1 MTNVIKFNKEVQVIE
16 QREVLGKDFKMYGT
30 VEEPLFLAKD
40 VAEWIEHSN
49 TSKMVKDAEL
59 EEWETVKHKL
69 PTLTDSYSRNNL
81 MTDKLFL
88 TEDGL
93 YEVLMQSRKPIAK
106 SFKKKVK
113 EILKDVRKHGMY
125 ATDDVINTM
134 LDDPDTMITL
144 LTNYKEEKTRRL
156 IAEQQVQELQPK
168 ATYYDLILDSSDTMT
183 ATQIAKDYGMSAQE
197 FNTLLSKL
205 GIQYKQSGQ
214 WLLYKEYQSNGYTHS
229 KSYKFVKYDGTTGVN
244 LQTKWTQKGRLFLY
258 EILKDNEVLP
268 SIEHIA

>member
-16 QREVLGKDFKMYGT
+16 QREVLGKEFKMYGT

-40 VAEWIEHSN
+40 VAEWIEYSKTSQGYYN
-49 TSKMVKDAEL
+49 VSKMMKAVDDDEK
-59 EEWETVKHKL
+59 
-69 PTLTDSYSRNNL
+69 
-81 MTDKLFL
+81 MTITNSNSAGGSKVYL

-183 ATQIAKDYGMSAQE
+183 VSQIAKDYGMSAQA
-197 FNTLLSKL
+197 FNKLLDDL

-214 WLLYKEYQSNGYTHS
+214 WLLRSKYQSNGYTQS
-229 KSYKFVKYDGTTGVN
+229 KSNKYKKNDGTTGVS

-258 EILKDNEVLP
+258 EFLKDNGVLP
-268 SIEHIA
+268 SIEHTA

>member
-1 MTNVIKFNKEVQVIE
+1 MKELKIIE
-16 QREVLGKDFKMYGT
+16 EREVLGKEFRIYGT
-30 VEEPLFLAKD
+30 IEEPLFLAKD
-40 VAEWIEHSN
+40 VAEWIEYDKSSLN
-49 TSKMVKDAEL
+49 KMINSVD
-59 EEWETVKHKL
+59 EEEKL
-69 PTLTDSYSRNNL
+69 NGTIFRAGQKRG
-81 MTDKLFL
+81 MWFL

-144 LTNYKEEKTRRL
+144 LSNYKEEKTRRL

-168 ATYYDLILDSSDTMT
+168 ATYYDLILDSNDTMT
-183 ATQIAKDYGMSAQE
+183 VNQIAKDYGMSAQA
-197 FNTLLSKL
+197 FNKLLDDL

-214 WLLYKEYQSNGYTHS
+214 WLLRAKYQSNGYTHS

-258 EILKDNEVLP
+258 EILKDNNVLP
-268 SIEHIA
+268 SIEHTA

>member
-16 QREVLGKDFKMYGT
+16 QREVLGKEFKMYGT

-40 VAEWIEHSN
+40 VTDWLDNKN
-49 TSKMVKDAEL
+49 TSQMLKVVDEDEKALYTMYRVDGSS
-59 EEWETVKHKL
+59 HKQW
-69 PTLTDSYSRNNL
+69 
-81 MTDKLFL
+81 FL

-168 ATYYDLILDSSDTMT
+168 ATYYDLILDSNDTMT

-197 FNTLLSKL
+197 FNTLLSNL

-214 WLLYKEYQSNGYTHS
+214 WLLYKDYQSNGYTHS
-229 KSYKFVKYDGTTGVN
+229 KSFKYQKNDGTTGVN
-244 LQTKWTQKGRLFLY
+244 LSTKWTQKGRLFLY
-258 EILKDNEVLP
+258 EILKDNNVLP
-268 SIEHIA
+268 SIEHTA

>member
-1 MTNVIKFNKEVQVIE
+1 MTNVIKFNKEVQVVE

-30 VEEPLFLAKD
+30 VEEPFFLAKD
-40 VAEWIEHSN
+40 VAEWIEHSSITMMLKSIDEEEKLKMRPKQSLGLI
-49 TSKMVKDAEL
+49 TS
-59 EEWETVKHKL
+59 
-69 PTLTDSYSRNNL
+69 NNEYW
-81 MTDKLFL
+81 FL

-168 ATYYDLILDSSDTMT
+168 ATYYDLILDSNDTMT

-197 FNTLLSKL
+197 FNTLLSNL

-214 WLLYKEYQSNGYTHS
+214 WLLYKDYQSNGYTHS
-229 KSYKFVKYDGTTGVN
+229 KSFKYQKNDGTTGVN
-244 LQTKWTQKGRLFLY
+244 LSTKWTQKGRLFLY
-258 EILKDNEVLP
+258 EILKDNNVLP
-268 SIEHIA
+268 SIEHTA

>member
-1 MTNVIKFNKEVQVIE
+1 MTNVIKFKSEVKVVE

-40 VAEWIEHSN
+40 VAEWIEHSQPTRIAN
-49 TSKMVKDAEL
+49 LVDEDEKVMH
-59 EEWETVKHKL
+59 TVHTPGGNQKA
-69 PTLTDSYSRNNL
+69 
-81 MTDKLFL
+81 LFL

-197 FNTLLSKL
+197 FNTLLSNL

-214 WLLYKEYQSNGYTHS
+214 WLLYKDYQSNGYTQS
-229 KSYKFVKYDGTTGVN
+229 KSFKYPKNDGTVGVN
-244 LQTKWTQKGRLFLY
+244 LSTKWTQKGRLFLY
-258 EILKDNEVLP
+258 EFLKDNGVLP
-268 SIEHIA
+268 SIEHTA

>member
-1 MTNVIKFNKEVQVIE
+1 MNNVIKFNKEVQVIE
-16 QREVLGKDFKMYGT
+16 QREVLGKEFKMYGT

-40 VAEWIEHSN
+40 VTDWLDNKN
-49 TSKMVKDAEL
+49 TSQMLKVVDEDEKALYTMYRVDGSS
-59 EEWETVKHKL
+59 HKQW
-69 PTLTDSYSRNNL
+69 
-81 MTDKLFL
+81 FL

-168 ATYYDLILDSSDTMT
+168 ATYYDLILDSNDTMT
-183 ATQIAKDYGMSAQE
+183 VNQIAKDYGMSAQA
-197 FNTLLSKL
+197 FNKLLDDL

-214 WLLYKEYQSNGYTHS
+214 WLLRAKYQSNGYTQS
-229 KSYKFVKYDGTTGVN
+229 KSFKYPKNDGTVGVN
-244 LQTKWTQKGRLFLY
+244 LSTKWTQKGRLFLY
-258 EILKDNEVLP
+258 EFLKDNGVLP
-268 SIEHIA
+268 SIEHTA

>member
-1 MTNVIKFNKEVQVIE
+1 MTNVIKFKSDVKVVE

-49 TSKMVKDAEL
+49 TRMMLNGVDED
-59 EEWETVKHKL
+59 EKL
-69 PTLTDSYSRNNL
+69 CVNNPYAL
-81 MTDKLFL
+81 KGQKEQWFL
-88 TEDGL
+88 TEDGM

-197 FNTLLSKL
+197 FNTLLSNL

-214 WLLYKEYQSNGYTHS
+214 WLLYKDYQSNGYTQS
-229 KSYKFVKYDGTTGVN
+229 KSFKYPKNDGTVGVN
-244 LQTKWTQKGRLFLY
+244 LSTKWTQKGRLFLY
-258 EILKDNEVLP
+258 EFLKDNGVLP
-268 SIEHIA
+268 SIEHTA

>member
-1 MTNVIKFNKEVQVIE
+1 MTNVIKFKSEVKVVE

-40 VAEWIEHSN
+40 VAEWIEHSQPTRIAN
-49 TSKMVKDAEL
+49 LVDEDEKLMCTISTSGQKRDA
-59 EEWETVKHKL
+59 W
-69 PTLTDSYSRNNL
+69 
-81 MTDKLFL
+81 FL

-183 ATQIAKDYGMSAQE
+183 ATQISKDYGMSAQE
-197 FNTLLSKL
+197 FNILLSNL

-214 WLLYKEYQSNGYTHS
+214 WLLYKDYQSNGYTQS
-229 KSYKFVKYDGTTGVN
+229 KSFKYPKNDGTVGVN
-244 LQTKWTQKGRLFLY
+244 LSTKWTQKGRLFLY
-258 EILKDNEVLP
+258 EFLKDNGVLP
-268 SIEHIA
+268 SIEHTA